1 MQPFTMKTLYSLLLA
16 SGAYGICFF
25 MMRDISGFLG
35 LIIRSAAFSAVMI
48 SGIFYFKL
56 TPDAGQLYHVFLKK
70 IGKAKD

>member
-1 MQPFTMKTLYSLLLA
+1 
-16 SGAYGICFF
+16 
-25 MMRDISGFLG
+25 